1 MQKVDDEIKMRAPVI
16 AEFSPLRLL
25 FGQLQHGGHSF
36 VVGVVQKRCVMHPS
50 ASSKR
55 LCIAANLPVANSIVL
70 AALQPPIQFGK
81 TMRAIPSRA
90 PLHYCIWIWGFKT
103 SETVLGPRNKRDE
116 QRVRISVAAQK
127 RY

>member
-1 MQKVDDEIKMRAPVI
+1 MV
-16 AEFSPLRLL
+16 
-25 FGQLQHGGHSF
+25 
-36 VVGVVQKRCVMHPS
+36 HPS
-50 ASSKR
+50 APSKR
-55 LCIAANLPVANSIVL
+55 LRVTADLSVANSIVL

-90 PLHYCIWIWGFKT
+90 PLHYCVWIRGFKT

>member
-1 MQKVDDEIKMRAPVI
+1 MQKADDEIKMRAPVI

-25 FGQLQHGGHSF
+25 FGQLQHGSHSF

-70 AALQPPIQFGK
+70 AALQPPIQFLE
-81 TMRAIPSRA
+81 AVSAVPSRA
-90 PLHYCIWIWGFKT
+90 PLHYRIWIRGLKT
-103 SETVLGPRNKRDE
+103 RETMLGPGNQRDE
-116 QRVRISVAAQK
+116 QRVRISVTAH
-127 RY
+127 